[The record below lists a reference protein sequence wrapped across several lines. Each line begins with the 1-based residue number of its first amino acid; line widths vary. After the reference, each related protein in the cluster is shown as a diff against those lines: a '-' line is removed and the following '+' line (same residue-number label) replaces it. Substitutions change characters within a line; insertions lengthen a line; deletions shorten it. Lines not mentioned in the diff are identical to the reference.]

1 MPLPVLRLPTNS
13 SLYFYDGFPDSS
25 GAVSDWLPLNT
36 DATYCLKDSLSAS
49 AVWFNF
55 FCVSVSFSNLMKKYF
70 ILGPSIVVC
79 FELDWFAL
87 EPC

>member
-49 AVWFNF
+49 AMWFNF
-55 FCVSVSFSNLMKKYF
+55 FRVSVSFSNLMKKS
-70 ILGPSIVVC
+70 ILFWV
-79 FELDWFAL
+79 LL
-87 EPC
+87 